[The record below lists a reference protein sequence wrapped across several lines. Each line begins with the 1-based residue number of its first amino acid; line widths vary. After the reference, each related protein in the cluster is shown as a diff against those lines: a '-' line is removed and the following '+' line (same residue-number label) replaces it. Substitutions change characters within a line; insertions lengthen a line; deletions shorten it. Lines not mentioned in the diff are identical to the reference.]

1 MTRDEAQAL
10 LDGVAIHRAVG
21 LDLVDWRDGEVAF
34 RFAPPDLVRER
45 VGGGVH
51 GGAIATALD
60 TAACFALIARTGHD
74 CSTVDLRVDY
84 VRPALDEEFT
94 VTATVLRAGKRI
106 GWGDAALTT
115 LDGRLVASA
124 RGTFT
129 W

>member
-10 LDGVAIHRAVG
+10 LDAVEIHRALG
-21 LDLVDWRDGEVAF
+21 LELTEWDDGAVQF
-34 RFAPPDLVRER
+34 RFAPPDLARER
-45 VGGGVH
+45 SSRGVH

-60 TAACFALIARTGHD
+60 TAACFAVMARIGAD
-74 CSTVDLRVDY
+74 CSTIDLRLDY
-84 VRPALDEEFT
+84 VRPALDDAFR
-94 VTATVLRAGKRI
+94 VTGSVLRAGKRL
-106 GWGDAALTT
+106 GWGEAVMET